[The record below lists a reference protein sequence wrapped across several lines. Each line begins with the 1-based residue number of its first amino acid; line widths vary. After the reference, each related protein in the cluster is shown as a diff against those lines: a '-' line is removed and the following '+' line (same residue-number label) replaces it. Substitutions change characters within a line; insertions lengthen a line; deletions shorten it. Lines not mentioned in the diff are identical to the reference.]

1 MKEGQTESGAKPVR
15 TRPAP
20 GHLSV
25 DGATTWAPWRTLISA
40 VHAHPS
46 VKINYGATFLVTDQQ
61 GSIPLDAHDYGLY
74 ASDTRFLSRH
84 ELRLNGRRPES
95 VASVRLSFRHARWHM
110 IADNVAGFGGDM
122 RDARVAITLDRLV
135 SGHRLHEDIALR
147 TFGRT
152 TLNVL
157 LEIALESDFAD
168 LFEVRQRQWQRR
180 ADLNTWWVGPNSLE
194 ARYQNRD
201 FVRRCLV
208 RALTEGGG
216 ITYAN
221 GSLRIPIDL
230 VPGGEWRLCLQ
241 YDLLTDDHQLP
252 PVASRCAFADAQE
265 DSLSDA
271 RSWQTSV
278 SRIDPADLRLKF
290 AYERAI
296 EDLAALRLHEQDS
309 NAGSAQGASLQD
321 HWMPA
326 AGLPWFMALFGRDS
340 EIASMQAMIAQPA
353 VAIGTLENLAK
364 WQSDVD
370 DPERDAEPG
379 KIPHELRVGEW
390 AHFGVVPHRPYYG
403 TADATPLYLLLLAE
417 QYRWLGDAESLA
429 PFRPVA
435 ERCLEWIDKHG
446 DRDGDGF
453 QEYGP
458 RTPRGYRNQS
468 WRDAHDGV
476 LDETGAF
483 PELPIAMSELQAY
496 VYGAKLGMAPLFD
509 AWGDRQRAG
518 RLREDAARLRERFTE
533 SFWLESNGG
542 ELAFLLDGHKKPVR
556 TVVSNPGHCL
566 WMGIL
571 DAERG
576 RIAGRRLLQPDLF
589 TGWGLRVLSDHHPS
603 YDPHS
608 YQRGSVWPHDT
619 VIAAAGLRRYGL
631 IEEAWALIDGL
642 LSAVMCFEDIQMP
655 ELFSGLPRQEFAVP
669 VPYRMA
675 NVPQAWSAGCV
686 LQMGRVLL
694 GLEPDLPS
702 GRVYVDPALPP
713 WCPTFE
719 LSKLRLGPHELHL
732 FVQRDEDGT
741 CSVDAEAT
749 PGLEIVRGTPPWL
762 EIPSPAPASE
772 GRGAGPG
779 REF

>member
-1 MKEGQTESGAKPVR
+1 MEEASPSPGGKPVPPQ
-15 TRPAP
+15 PAP
-20 GHLSV
+20 RHISLEGETS
-25 DGATTWAPWRTLISA
+25 WSPWRTLISA

-46 VKINYGATFLVTDQQ
+46 VKINHGATFLVTDEQ
-61 GSIPLDAHDYGLY
+61 GSIPLDAQDYGLY

-110 IADNVAGFGGDM
+110 IADNVAGLGGDM
-122 RDARVAITLDRLV
+122 REARVAITLDRLV
-135 SGHRLHEDIALR
+135 AGHQLHEDLALH
-147 TFGRT
+147 TYGRT
-152 TLNVL
+152 SLTVL

-194 ARYQNRD
+194 ARYQNKD

-208 RALTEGGG
+208 RALTAGAG

-221 GSLRIPIDL
+221 GSLRIPVDL
-230 VPGGEWRLCLQ
+230 VPGQEWHLCLQ
-241 YDLLTDDHQLP
+241 YDLLTDDNQLP
-252 PVASRCAFADAQE
+252 PLAERCALDGGEADL
-265 DSLSDA
+265 LSEA
-271 RSWQTSV
+271 RSWQISV

-309 NAGSAQGASLQD
+309 ASND

-364 WQSDVD
+364 WQSDED

-390 AHFGVVPHRPYYG
+390 AHFGIIPHRPYYG
-403 TADATPLYLLLLAE
+403 TADATPLYVLLLAE
-417 QYRWLGDAESLA
+417 QYRWVGDAAALM
-429 PFRPVA
+429 PFKQVA

-483 PELPIAMSELQAY
+483 PELPIAMVELQAY
-496 VYGAKLGMAPLFD
+496 VYGAKRQIAPLFE
-509 AWGDRQRAG
+509 AWGDHERAG
-518 RLREDAARLRERFTE
+518 DLLREAAELRERFRK

-542 ELAFLLDGHKKPVR
+542 ELAFLLDGKKKPVG

-576 RIAGRRLLQPDLF
+576 RIAGRRLLEPDLF
-589 TGWGLRVLSDHHPS
+589 TGWGLRVLSAQHPS

-631 IEEAWALIDGL
+631 VEEAWTLLDGV

-655 ELFSGLPRQEFAVP
+655 ELFAGLPKKEFAVP

-686 LQMGRVLL
+686 VQMVRILL
-694 GLEPDLPS
+694 GVEPDLAA
-702 GRVYVDPALPP
+702 GRVYLDPALPP
-713 WCPTFE
+713 WCPSFE
-719 LSKLRLGPHELHL
+719 LGNLRLGRHELRL
-732 FVQRDEDGT
+732 SVQRQEDGT
-741 CSVDAEAT
+741 CLVDADAT
-749 PGLEIVRGTPPWL
+749 HGLEIVRGVPPWL
-762 EIPSPAPASE
+762 DLA
-772 GRGAGPG
+772 
-779 REF
+779 